1 MGSHLLLYL
10 PPLVLTEIES
20 ALFRNKTPDE
30 LNSILASLLLKH
42 LPLNANSSRSEALSM
57 QRRIDHYSH
66 FILRL
71 AFARSEE
78 LRTRFSKAET
88 ILFQYRLDTDDAMEK
103 AKFISTLGLE
113 WEPLGEEE
121 KREVQKELKD
131 VAGGIKVLEN
141 VYYKI
146 DWEKV
151 PDLVARRAVFVRR
164 GLAYVPASLQASVVV
179 AEFTNRLDKAL
190 EVCWM
195 LFLRALDGGLLGIM
209 ADNVTHN
216 SSQPALYR
224 D

>member
-1 MGSHLLLYL
+1 MWLTPFCFCL

-30 LNSILASLLLKH
+30 LNSILASVLQKH

-57 QRRIDHYSH
+57 QRRVDHYSH

-78 LRTRFSKAET
+78 LRTRFSKVET

-103 AKFISTLGLE
+103 TKFISTLGLE
-113 WEPLGEEE
+113 WEPLGEDE
-121 KREVQKELKD
+121 KREVEKELKEA
-131 VAGGIKVLEN
+131 AGRGKVLEN

-151 PDLVARRAVFVRR
+151 PDLVARRAVFMRR
-164 GLAYVPASLQASVVV
+164 GVAYVPASLQASVVV

-190 EVCWM
+190 EVCWIM
-195 LFLRALDGGLLGIM
+195 LYKALSQSTGWRFARDDG
-209 ADNVTHN
+209 
-216 SSQPALYR
+216 
-224 D
+224 